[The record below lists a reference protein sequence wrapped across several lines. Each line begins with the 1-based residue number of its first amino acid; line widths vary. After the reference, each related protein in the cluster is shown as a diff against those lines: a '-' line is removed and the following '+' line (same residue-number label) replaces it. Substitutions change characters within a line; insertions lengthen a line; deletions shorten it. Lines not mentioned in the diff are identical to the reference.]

1 LFRSKILIK
10 FSDRIKSQNEDPA
23 FTKIMELEQVVRKN
37 IEKGENFIKKQ
48 IFPKTVN
55 NNYYGVLKNR
65 LYQELF
71 NRILLDSG
79 RKENIK
85 TRLSQLFDIQRK
97 FIVASVL
104 QEKNERVVSIKMYEK
119 LYKQCEK
126 IEYTLYKNLIS
137 RTLFAHYAYVEP
149 NKYKMQ

>member
-1 LFRSKILIK
+1 
-10 FSDRIKSQNEDPA
+10 
-23 FTKIMELEQVVRKN
+23 
-37 IEKGENFIKKQ
+37 
-48 IFPKTVN
+48 
-55 NNYYGVLKNR
+55 
-65 LYQELF
+65 

-149 NKYKMQ
+149 NKYKMQIYKEAFKGSEMLLIKENEIFSINAEVSHMYQMN